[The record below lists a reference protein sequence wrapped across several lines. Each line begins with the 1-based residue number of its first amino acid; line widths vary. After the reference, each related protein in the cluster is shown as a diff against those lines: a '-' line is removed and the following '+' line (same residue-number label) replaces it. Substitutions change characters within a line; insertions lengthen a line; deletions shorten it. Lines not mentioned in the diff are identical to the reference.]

1 MVEKLECIQKDFLYN
16 LGLIEQRDRDLVN
29 QEKEISH
36 LNTLITKLYLLF
48 TRKRDLSILTDE
60 RDVLLKTKTD
70 LKISI
75 ENIRIEYQE
84 LVRKVNLEWE
94 GKLEQRDQSIR
105 DMKEQF
111 EKEQLEMLLQV
122 QKLQKQQE
130 TRESFGFM

>member
-1 MVEKLECIQKDFLYN
+1 LVEKLECIQKDFLYN